1 MVDPGR
7 DNLHRSDAQDQ
18 HEQGGQEGAPQ
29 EARVGLRPR
38 AEPFLDGLA
47 DELSMS
53 SRDLLQEILNRA
65 RNMPEVLQEFK
76 RLSGKKFQFS
86 TNEGDSFVLSV
97 GPDGSPSLESGTA
110 QSPSATIRASD
121 SALSDIL
128 AGRADAIQSF
138 FTGKVKVSGDIIS
151 AQGLVNILKKLR

>member
-1 MVDPGR
+1 
-7 DNLHRSDAQDQ
+7 
-18 HEQGGQEGAPQ
+18 
-29 EARVGLRPR
+29 
-38 AEPFLDGLA
+38 
-47 DELSMS
+47 MS